1 MKRCKG
7 RLKAKISAIKTS
19 NYTDNKINKTCD
31 NVHMYTDTMYI
42 YEKSKQ
48 PVFILDTN
56 YPDLYNIIRDADD
69 IINNENI
76 EDKFSYL
83 FESYLP
89 SMNGIDRNNK
99 GGIEELYML
108 YIIKFVSLYTKLIDS
123 ISDINNNSIHYL
135 YKLELCDKLLTIL
148 SNSKNRTI
156 KNLKI
161 IIYNIFVLFSQINL
175 NDISIGWVTTA
186 SIN

>member
-7 RLKAKISAIKTS
+7 RLKAKRSAIEAS
-19 NYTDNKINKTCD
+19 NYTDDKINKTCD
-31 NVHMYTDTMYI
+31 NIHMGTDTMYI
-42 YEKSKQ
+42 CEKSKQ

-56 YPDLYNIIRDADD
+56 CLDLYNIIRDAND

-99 GGIEELYML
+99 GEIKELYML

-123 ISDINNNSIHYL
+123 ISDINNNSMHYL
-135 YKLELCDKLLTIL
+135 YKLELCNKLLIIL
-148 SNSKNRTI
+148 SGNRIRTI
-156 KNLKI
+156 ESLKN
-161 IIYNIFVLFSQINL
+161 IIYNIFVLFSKINL
-175 NDISIGWVTTA
+175 NDMSIEWV
-186 SIN
+186 INRLI

>member
-7 RLKAKISAIKTS
+7 RLKAKRSAIETS
-19 NYTDNKINKTCD
+19 NYTDDKINKTCD
-31 NVHMYTDTMYI
+31 NIHMGTDTIMYI
-42 YEKSKQ
+42 CEKSKQ

-56 YPDLYNIIRDADD
+56 CLDLYNIIRDAND

-99 GGIEELYML
+99 GDIKELYML
-108 YIIKFVSLYTKLIDS
+108 YIIKFTSLYIKLIDS
-123 ISDINNNSIHYL
+123 ISDNSIHYV
-135 YKLELCDKLLTIL
+135 YKLELCDKLLIIL
-148 SNSKNRTI
+148 SGNRIITIESLKN
-156 KNLKI
+156 
-161 IIYNIFVLFSQINL
+161 IIYNIFIQFSKIDL
-175 NDISIGWVTTA
+175 NDTSIGWVTTA